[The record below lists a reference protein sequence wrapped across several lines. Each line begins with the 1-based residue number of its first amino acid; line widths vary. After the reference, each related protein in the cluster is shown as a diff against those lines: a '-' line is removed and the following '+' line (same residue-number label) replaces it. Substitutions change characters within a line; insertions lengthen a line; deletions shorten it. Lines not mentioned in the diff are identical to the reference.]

1 MTTVVGLFDSRD
13 AADRAIEALKA
24 AGFRAEDLSVVAR
37 ETSLTADVA
46 SDVKAEDGALE
57 AVAGGSLLGGVAGLL
72 AGLGAMAIPGM
83 GLILAAGPIATT
95 LAGAAVGA
103 AAGGMIEAM
112 IAQGIPPE
120 RADFYTEAL
129 ERGAI
134 LVTVRTTED
143 RADAARRILAENG
156 GSSAESRAV
165 EATRDDPP
173 PSPRRLT
180 ERAVAEA
187 AAAGSPGVGVGS
199 MAGFAMGDGAPSLT
213 YREVEPHFRHH
224 WESTRAGSEPYEDVS
239 HAYRYGWESYENP
252 DYFGK
257 SWEEISDRLAS
268 GWPGQG
274 AWGDHAPLVR
284 EAWHARGRS

>member
-1 MTTVVGLFDSRD
+1 MRTVVGLFDTRA
-13 AADRAIEALKA
+13 AADRPIEALKA
-24 AGFRAEDLSVVAR
+24 AGFRPEDLGVVAR
-37 ETSLTADVA
+37 EPSLAAEVAADVR
-46 SDVKAEDGALE
+46 AEDGALE
-57 AVAGGSLLGGVAGLL
+57 AVAGGSVLGGVAGLL
-72 AGLGAMAIPGM
+72 AGLGAMAIPGV
-83 GLILAAGPIATT
+83 GPILAAGPIAAA
-95 LAGAAVGA
+95 LAGAAVGS
-103 AAGGMIEAM
+103 AAGGMIGVMTAH
-112 IAQGIPPE
+112 GIPRE
-120 RADFYTEAL
+120 HADFYAEAL

-134 LVTVRTTED
+134 LVTVHTTED
-143 RADAARRILAENG
+143 RADAARRILAEYG

-173 PSPRRLT
+173 PSPPRLT

-187 AAAGSPGVGVGS
+187 AATPGVGVGS

-224 WESTRAGSEPYEDVS
+224 WESTRTEPAPYEDVS

-252 DYFGK
+252 DYYGK

-268 GWPGQG
+268 GWPGNG
-274 AWGDHAPLVR
+274 AWDHHAPLVR